1 MLSHIDICRM
11 NRLMESNPEVKK
23 IIEQL
28 LQNHQ
33 TIVSLISHEIRNPL
47 TLISSSLQLM
57 EQTHPEVRDFS
68 NWDQTMQDLDFL
80 CQLLSELSAYN
91 NGNTL
96 RYQVFSLQA
105 LLRSVAVSF
114 AISLED
120 SSVCFRSSID
130 PSIKDYAG
138 DQIKLREVFLNL
150 LKNARESQA
159 DEIVLSARLYP
170 SPLTTTGCSGSGTE
184 TIFSDVSDYDV
195 SGNNIS
201 TSFSSES
208 ASSGIRI
215 SVRDNGC
222 GIEKDQLEQIFQA
235 FHTTKQEGTGLGLSL
250 SRRIIEA
257 HHGTL
262 SVDSTPGEGSTFTVF
277 LPL

>member
-11 NRLMESNPEVKK
+11 NRLMEHNPEAKK

-80 CQLLSELSAYN
+80 CQLLSELSSYN
-91 NGNTL
+91 NGSTL
-96 RYQVFSLQA
+96 RYQVFSLQQ

-114 AISLED
+114 AISSED
-120 SSVCFRSSID
+120 ASVCFRSSID
-130 PSIKDYAG
+130 PAIRDYAG
-138 DQIKLREVFLNL
+138 DQIKLREVLLNL

-159 DEIVLSARLYP
+159 DQIVLSA
-170 SPLTTTGCSGSGTE
+170 
-184 TIFSDVSDYDV
+184 
-195 SGNNIS
+195 
-201 TSFSSES
+201 
-208 ASSGIRI
+208 SSGCDTSGIQI
-215 SVRDNGC
+215 SIRDNGC
-222 GIEKDQLEQIFQA
+222 GIEQDQLDQIFQA

-250 SRRIIEA
+250 SKRIIEA

-262 SVDSTPGEGSTFTVF
+262 TVTSAPGEGSTFTVF

>member
-11 NRLMESNPEVKK
+11 NRLMEHNPEAKY

-68 NWDQTMQDLDFL
+68 NWDQTMQDLNFL

-91 NGNTL
+91 NGSTL
-96 RYQVFSLQA
+96 RYQVFSLQK

-114 AISLED
+114 AISLENA
-120 SSVCFRSSID
+120 SVSFRSSID
-130 PSIKDYAG
+130 PAIKDYAG
-138 DQIKLREVFLNL
+138 DQIKLREVLLNL

-159 DEIVLSARLYP
+159 DEIVLSA
-170 SPLTTTGCSGSGTE
+170 
-184 TIFSDVSDYDV
+184 
-195 SGNNIS
+195 
-201 TSFSSES
+201 
-208 ASSGIRI
+208 SSGCDTSGIQI
-215 SVRDNGC
+215 SIRDNGC
-222 GIEKDQLEQIFQA
+222 GIEQDQLDQIFQA

-250 SRRIIEA
+250 SKRIIEA

-262 SVDSTPGEGSTFTVF
+262 TVTSAPGKGSTFTVF

>member
-1 MLSHIDICRM
+1 MLSHIDICRT
-11 NRLMESNPEVKK
+11 NRLMEHNPEAKK

-91 NGNTL
+91 NGSTL
-96 RYQVFSLQA
+96 RYQVFSLQE

-114 AISLED
+114 AISLENA
-120 SSVCFRSSID
+120 SVSFRSSID
-130 PSIKDYAG
+130 PAIKDYAG
-138 DQIKLREVFLNL
+138 DQIKLREVLLNL

-159 DEIVLSARLYP
+159 DEIVLSA
-170 SPLTTTGCSGSGTE
+170 
-184 TIFSDVSDYDV
+184 
-195 SGNNIS
+195 
-201 TSFSSES
+201 
-208 ASSGIRI
+208 SSGCDTSGIQI
-215 SVRDNGC
+215 SIRDNGC
-222 GIEKDQLEQIFQA
+222 GIEQNQLDQIFQA

-250 SRRIIEA
+250 SKRIIEA

-262 SVDSTPGEGSTFTVF
+262 TVTSAPGEGSTFTVF